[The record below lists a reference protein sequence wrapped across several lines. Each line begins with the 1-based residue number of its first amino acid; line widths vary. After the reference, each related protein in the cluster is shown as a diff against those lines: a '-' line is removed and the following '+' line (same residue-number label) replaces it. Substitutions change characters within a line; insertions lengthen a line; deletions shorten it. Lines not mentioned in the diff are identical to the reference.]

1 MNTLVRTVM
10 GLSLVA
16 LIAGPAAAQGRGGF
30 GRGGG
35 LAQLLGNASV
45 QKELKLDD
53 SQTEKAKALT
63 EKVNEEMREKRQ
75 GLQDLSQEE
84 RQTKM
89 QEINRESN
97 AMVMK
102 EAGEFLKPEQITRL
116 HQISHQVR
124 GAMAFSDPEVAKKL
138 NLTDAQ
144 KTAIHEIGQEAREK
158 MPSRE
163 DFQSDREAAMKKMQ
177 EVNKE
182 TLSKIEGK
190 LNDEQQKTWK
200 EMLGARSRSSTSPG
214 PTDSSPS
221 MSARTP
227 SGRRGLWSPVRGPAP
242 PVRKPSLSPSPP
254 SRSHIHPGARQH
266 EDRPRD
272 TLDPGPGGDGRRP
285 GRRAG
290 TRPRLRRP
298 HGQLQR
304 VARQRE
310 RSEGAQARR

>member
-35 LAQLLGNASV
+35 LAGLLGNASV

-53 SQTEKAKALT
+53 SQTEKAKALS
-63 EKVNEEMREKRQ
+63 EKIGGEMREKFQDLQ
-75 GLQDLSQEE
+75 GLDQAE
-84 RQTKM
+84 RRTKM
-89 QEINRESN
+89 QEINREFN
-97 AMVMK
+97 ASTLK

-144 KTAIHEIGQEAREK
+144 KTAIQEIEQEAREK

-163 DFQSDREAAMKKMQ
+163 DRQSDPEGARKKTQ

-182 TLSKIEGK
+182 TLSKISGK

-200 EMLGARSRSSTSPG
+200 ELIGARSRSNTSPG
-214 PTDSSPS
+214 PTDVSLS
-221 MSARTP
+221 MSARTS
-227 SGRRGLWSPVRGPAP
+227 SGRHGHWPPSAAQRGL
-242 PVRKPSLSPSPP
+242 RKPSLPSPSLR

-272 TLDPGPGGDGRRP
+272 TLHPGPGGAGRRP
-285 GRRAG
+285 GGCAG
-290 TRPRLRRP
+290 TRPRLQCP

-304 VARQRE
+304 IAR
-310 RSEGAQARR
+310 